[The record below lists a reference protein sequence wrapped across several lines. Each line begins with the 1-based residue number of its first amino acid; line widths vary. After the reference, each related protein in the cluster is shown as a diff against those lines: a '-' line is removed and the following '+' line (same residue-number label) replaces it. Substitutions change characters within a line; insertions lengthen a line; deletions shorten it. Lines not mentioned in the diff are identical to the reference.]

1 MFFCLHL
8 RKCCSCFCSFLWG
21 INYSGFIAL
30 TGVSGNSNWRNSKTL
45 SSFPSFL
52 LLQIPLW
59 KTQGSVLG
67 LSQVPIHL
75 PNEVPSARAPKSSS
89 GDSESV
95 AALPSP
101 APLCPALLYRHL
113 SLTPGGTGLLWKSEM
128 RLLPLDRAW
137 GYGAALLYCLL
148 TLGKVHTNRD
158 TWACKVPRLMLC
170 Q

>member
-113 SLTPGGTGLLWKSEM
+113 SLTPEAQDCFGSQRCASFLWTELGAMELPYCTACSPWAKSIPTETHG
-128 RLLPLDRAW
+128 PAKFH
-137 GYGAALLYCLL
+137 G
-148 TLGKVHTNRD
+148 
-158 TWACKVPRLMLC
+158 
-170 Q
+170 